1 MIQIP
6 LIQIP
11 APGISSSSQPPSTVA
26 QMAQIHQSHVGL
38 ISTRQGA
45 NLEQEPWLLHAEQEE
60 KEEQENEE
68 EEEQEDEEEQV
79 EQEEQ
84 ELSHTHQQAADAQK
98 QLRKKERMNV
108 GTRGPMNDN
117 TAAKNQTH
125 RQDDGTPNPNQ
136 P

>member
-38 ISTRQGA
+38 IGTRQGA
-45 NLEQEPWLLHAEQEE
+45 NLEQGPWLLHAEQEK
-60 KEEQENEE
+60 KEEQEEE
-68 EEEQEDEEEQV
+68 EEEEQV

-108 GTRGPMNDN
+108 STRGGFSK
-117 TAAKNQTH
+117 TSSSKTEE
-125 RQDDGTPNPNQ
+125 
-136 P
+136 